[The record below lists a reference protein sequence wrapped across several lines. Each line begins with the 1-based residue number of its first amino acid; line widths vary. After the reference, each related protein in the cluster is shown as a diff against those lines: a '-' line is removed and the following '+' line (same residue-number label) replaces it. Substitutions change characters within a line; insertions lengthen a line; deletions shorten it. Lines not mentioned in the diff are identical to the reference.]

1 MHIATILV
9 VIVLVLDRSM
19 YRTDVSFMVDGR
31 TRTNLRDCHIISRR
45 GVPKEVKTRRIKE
58 KCGNDRHDQRVKQH
72 HTNQIQQRSVKMKP
86 PIVILAY
93 RQLCHPACNER
104 ICNAIQSGL
113 NVYAK
118 T

>member
-1 MHIATILV
+1 MPIATILV
-9 VIVLVLDRSM
+9 VVVLVLGM
-19 YRTDVSFMVDGR
+19 YRTDISLMVDGR
-31 TRTNLRDCHIISRR
+31 TRTNLRDCHIISWRV
-45 GVPKEVKTRRIKE
+45 VPKEVKTRRVKE

-72 HTNQIQQRSVKMKP
+72 HANQIQQRSVKMKP

-118 T
+118 P